1 MTIEE
6 YAMENGISFEE
17 AQKRLEPEVTEER
30 EPPKRR
36 PRKVVDE

>member
-6 YAMENGISFEE
+6 YAMENGISLEE
-17 AQKRLEPEVTEER
+17 AQKQLEAAGER
-30 EPPKRR
+30 EPPKKR